1 MIDVFYD
8 WASSLVR
15 GQIECVWIVLLV
27 PVTSKEAH
35 TSVFVSWLP
44 VSASKLH
51 LVRVDNHDGTLLL
64 GVVSKHTAFAL
75 VAHYHV
81 SVALLRIFVD
91 FKVFFTLDVNKT
103 VTNHD
108 MEGWSLLGEHLA
120 LGAIGKHPFQSET
133 AVSAAALS
141 DHAFFTLC

>member
-1 MIDVFYD
+1 MIDVFND

-75 VAHYHV
+75 VAHVHI
-81 SVALLRIFVD
+81 SMALLRVFVD
-91 FKVFFTLDVNKT
+91 FKVFFSLDVNKT
-103 VTNHD
+103 VTNYD
-108 MEGWSLLGEHLA
+108 MEGWSLLG
-120 LGAIGKHPFQSET
+120 
-133 AVSAAALS
+133 
-141 DHAFFTLC
+141 

>member
-1 MIDVFYD
+1 M
-8 WASSLVR
+8 
-15 GQIECVWIVLLV
+15 
-27 PVTSKEAH
+27 
-35 TSVFVSWLP
+35 
-44 VSASKLH
+44 
-51 LVRVDNHDGTLLL
+51 VRVDNHDGTLLL
-64 GVVSKHTAFAL
+64 GVISKHTAFAL

-141 DHAFFTLC
+141 DHALFTLCQSDLD